1 MNIVFLGPPGAG
13 KGTQAKIICEKLNI
27 PQISTGDM
35 LRSAIANQTET
46 GLKAKTFMDA
56 GQLVPDEVVIALVK
70 ERLAMDDCRN
80 GYILDG
86 FPRTIPQAE
95 ALVNAG
101 IEIDCVISIEIDD
114 AVIEQRMTGRRVCGS
129 CGASFH
135 IVANPPKVDGVCDLC
150 GAALTVRKDDA
161 PETVKNRL
169 KVFHAETEP
178 LKDFYKKLGN
188 LKLVEG
194 NQPIENATRDILAAL
209 GE

>member
-1 MNIVFLGPPGAG
+1 
-13 KGTQAKIICEKLNI
+13 
-27 PQISTGDM
+27 
-35 LRSAIANQTET
+35 
-46 GLKAKTFMDA
+46 MDA
-56 GQLVPDEVVIALVK
+56 GKLVPDDVIIGIVR
-70 ERLAMDDCRN
+70 ERVARDDCAN
-80 GYILDG
+80 GFILDG
-86 FPRTIPQAE
+86 VPRTIPQAE
-95 ALVNAG
+95 ALEAAG
-101 IEIDCVISIEIDD
+101 IHFDAVVSIEIDD
-114 AVIEQRMTGRRVCGS
+114 AVIEARMTGRRVCGS

>member
-1 MNIVFLGPPGAG
+1 MEYNS
-13 KGTQAKIICEKLNI
+13 TIIF
-27 PQISTGDM
+27 
-35 LRSAIANQTET
+35 SAISKSISS
-46 GLKAKTFMDA
+46 LA
-56 GQLVPDEVVIALVK
+56 GSAITLPLRAVSYTHLDVYKRQ
-70 ERLAMDDCRN
+70 RDDCAN
-80 GYILDG
+80 GFILDG
-86 FPRTIPQAE
+86 VPRTIPQAE
-95 ALVNAG
+95 ALEAAG
-101 IEIDCVISIEIDD
+101 IHFDAVVSIEIDD
-114 AVIEQRMTGRRVCGS
+114 AVIEARMTGRRVCGS